1 MAQIEI
7 GRGKTARRGY
17 DLDEV
22 SIVPSRRT
30 RDADD
35 VDTSWQI
42 DAFRFDVPLVTV
54 GGDEIEGG
62 LSVIDAETFI
72 GTDGSVDAAALVAA
86 VSERNESGAVSA
98 LSVRPQRAERVVEAL
113 GRTELDLLV
122 IRGRVVS
129 AEHVSRTREPLNLKR
144 TVRELE
150 VPVVVGACSSFR
162 AALHLMRTG
171 AAGVIV
177 ASDPHSEGVGVPL
190 ATAIADVRAA
200 RMQHLDET
208 GVYVHVIAS
217 VPVRTGGDVA
227 KAIVCGAD
235 AVLVERPATESTGG
249 PAATVIDDLRRTMAT
264 CGYESAK
271 ELQAADLVVIA

>member
-7 GRGKTARRGY
+7 GRGKSARRGY
-17 DLDEV
+17 GLGEV

-35 VDTSWQI
+35 VDTSWQL
-42 DAFRFDVPLVTV
+42 DAFTFDVPLVTV
-54 GGDEIEGG
+54 GGTGIPGG
-62 LSVIDAETFI
+62 LGVVDAEAHL
-72 GTDGSVDAAALVAA
+72 GEDGSFDAAAIAGAVAA
-86 VSERNESGAVSA
+86 INDAGDVSA
-98 LSVRPQRAERVVEAL
+98 LAVRPQRAEALIEAL

-129 AEHVSRTREPLNLKR
+129 AEHVSPDREPLNLKR
-144 TVRELE
+144 AVRQME
-150 VPVVVGACSSFR
+150 VPVIVGACSSER

-177 ASDPHSEGVGVPL
+177 ASDPRSRGVGVPL

-208 GVYVHVIAS
+208 GVYVHIIAS
-217 VPVRTGGDVA
+217 VPVTSGGDVA

-235 AVLVERPATESTGG
+235 AVLVENPEV
-249 PAATVIDDLRRTMAT
+249 AADAVIGDLRRTMAT
-264 CGYESAK
+264 CGYESTK
-271 ELQAADLVVIA
+271 EFQSAELVVIA